1 MASALVADPTTQQQ
15 AAITG
20 NFLLALTVVLI
31 FATGLDHMTLKGLA
45 GTYAIFPAGEVP
57 PMGDVANH
65 AARIVSDSFAVA
77 IAMTAPFL
85 VYGIVFAVALG
96 LLARLMPTLQV
107 FFIAMPM
114 QLLAGLA
121 LMAVALTSMMLYF
134 LSPMRSGCPYSWVAA
149 EPWRKSRTTHKK
161 PKTRPVGE
169 LDEAR
174 KRGQVANSREVNNLL
189 MLGVFSM
196 SILLFG
202 GTAASAIYKATMPFI
217 ESPTWCR
224 RTSSIWL
231 RWAGSCWVSCWR
243 PGRFP
248 WRSPSSP
255 RSALDICSSAW
266 CSRPTAS
273 CRSWTRS
280 PRSPASSACSP
291 CARWR
296 SSCAG
301 C

>member
-1 MASALVADPTTQQQ
+1 MNLEQLVSINLFQFFMVFARLGSAIMLLPGFGEAYVPPRIRLIFALTVSFALMPMIANSLPAMPAAIGEFTALLLVEIGIGLFFGMIARLILLGAQSAGSVIALQIGMASALVADPTTQQQ

-65 AARIVSDSFAVA
+65 ASRIVADSFAVA

-134 LSPMRSGCPYSWVAA
+134 LSSYEERMSVF
-149 EPWRKSRTTHKK
+149 
-161 PKTRPVGE
+161 
-169 LDEAR
+169 
-174 KRGQVANSREVNNLL
+174 
-189 MLGVFSM
+189 LG
-196 SILLFG
+196 G
-202 GTAASAIYKATMPFI
+202 G
-217 ESPTWCR
+217 
-224 RTSSIWL
+224 
-231 RWAGSCWVSCWR
+231 
-243 PGRFP
+243 
-248 WRSPSSP
+248 
-255 RSALDICSSAW
+255 
-266 CSRPTAS
+266 
-273 CRSWTRS
+273 
-280 PRSPASSACSP
+280 
-291 CARWR
+291 
-296 SSCAG
+296 
-301 C
+301 

>member
-1 MASALVADPTTQQQ
+1 MNLEQLASVNLFQFFLVFARLGSAIMLLPGFGEAYVPPRVRLIFALTVSFALMPMISDRLPAMPAAMGAFAALLVVEIGIGLFFGMIARLILLGAQSAGSVIALQIGMASALVADPTTQQQ

-31 FATGLDHMTLKGLA
+31 FATGLDHMTLKGLV

-65 AARIVSDSFAVA
+65 AARIVADSFAVA

-134 LSPMRSGCPYSWVAA
+134 LSSYEERMSVF
-149 EPWRKSRTTHKK
+149 
-161 PKTRPVGE
+161 
-169 LDEAR
+169 
-174 KRGQVANSREVNNLL
+174 
-189 MLGVFSM
+189 LG
-196 SILLFG
+196 G
-202 GTAASAIYKATMPFI
+202 G
-217 ESPTWCR
+217 
-224 RTSSIWL
+224 
-231 RWAGSCWVSCWR
+231 
-243 PGRFP
+243 
-248 WRSPSSP
+248 
-255 RSALDICSSAW
+255 
-266 CSRPTAS
+266 
-273 CRSWTRS
+273 
-280 PRSPASSACSP
+280 
-291 CARWR
+291 
-296 SSCAG
+296 
-301 C
+301 